1 MAAPVS
7 PREASERAL
16 EWACVARGPVGWS
29 SVGLLVPDLV
39 TLDRARHLRQA
50 QSKGAIIGSAQEP
63 GDLAQWAGPL
73 VVYWPTLAT
82 LAVAET
88 MAATRTVVVA
98 LNNDT
103 LRPWVDAF
111 DPECLAGAPM
121 PPTPV
126 VLPVP
131 LVRRAMVYY
140 THRFQREPAVPEPVW
155 RMLLRRLEHL
165 YHHGEHFTAE
175 SLLALAWQLHW
186 PPDTAWELH
195 QWATQ
200 SLPQA
205 DLPHPAP

>member
-88 MAATRTVVVA
+88 MAVTRTVVVA

-121 PPTPV
+121 APTPV

-140 THRFQREPAVPEPVW
+140 THRFQREPAVP
-155 RMLLRRLEHL
+155 
-165 YHHGEHFTAE
+165 
-175 SLLALAWQLHW
+175 
-186 PPDTAWELH
+186 
-195 QWATQ
+195 
-200 SLPQA
+200 
-205 DLPHPAP
+205 